1 MIFIFL
7 FYVFYSYYFLKVRFF
22 FRNFDL
28 ALLLSF
34 LFPPFLSPFLSLL
47 NSFFLFYF
55 SNSAKP
61 QFKMQNAKSVLWSF
75 GFKLINQSPPP
86 PPSSWIFFCHPLR
99 KARGLYYIDGVLGRR
114 GPYIGGSNFKQY
126 AGKMQK
132 KSTEAKAEA
141 PGYWILPPGIEQKIM
156 SINHL
161 RRPASW
167 RSVYNESVTCEG

>member
-1 MIFIFL
+1 MH
-7 FYVFYSYYFLKVRFF
+7 
-22 FRNFDL
+22 
-28 ALLLSF
+28 
-34 LFPPFLSPFLSLL
+34 
-47 NSFFLFYF
+47 SFFLFYF

-75 GFKLINQSPPP
+75 GFK
-86 PPSSWIFFCHPLR
+86 

-114 GPYIGGSNFKQY
+114 GPYIGGSKFKQY

-132 KSTEAKAEA
+132 TSAEAKAEA

-167 RSVYNESVTCEG
+167 RSVHRKNVNVLNVGSMTLIVNVAFRGCCRLPEQPHMEDGGLCFIYGMCIYL